1 MRRRP
6 QPLRGSET
14 GPSRSPPP
22 ASPSLLVSSLLGAA
36 PLSRGAAGVWI
47 VLLAL
52 LVLSNV
58 ALGADTPTPTPG
70 GAAPPAPAGE
80 ARGAAYI
87 ALEDKL
93 IEALL
98 RPGDRTQAGRLT
110 DYAAVE
116 RFGRKSYLI
125 GLGASVGAVA
135 LGVGA
140 IRVAED
146 SGGRCEA
153 GCILLATGAAA
164 GLGVATVESY
174 RTHWALHEG
183 WERAG
188 GRTAANPVLGRTAL
202 RLSLAAIPVTVIGY
216 TTGYGDLV
224 ADGLHLGATALKWTT
239 AVKVHRAAVK
249 QGLWAPTSKAKRVTA
264 TPTFRVARA
273 DNGDRQPVLGLA
285 GTF

>member
-1 MRRRP
+1 M
-6 QPLRGSET
+6 
-14 GPSRSPPP
+14 
-22 ASPSLLVSSLLGAA
+22 
-36 PLSRGAAGVWI
+36 
-47 VLLAL
+47 LLAL
-52 LVLSNV
+52 LALSNGAV
-58 ALGADTPTPTPG
+58 GADAPAPTPAGSSPQ
-70 GAAPPAPAGE
+70 APAGE
-80 ARGAAYI
+80 ARGAGYL

-98 RPGDRTQAGRLT
+98 RPGDQAQAGRLT

-135 LGVGA
+135 LGTGA
-140 IRVAED
+140 VWASEGA
-146 SGGRCEA
+146 GGRCEA

-164 GLGVATVESY
+164 SLGVATVESY

-239 AVKVHRAAVK
+239 AVKVHQAAVK
-249 QGLWAPTSKAKRVTA
+249 QGLWAPTSKAKGVTA
-264 TPTFRVARA
+264 NPTFRVARA
-273 DNGDRQPVLGLA
+273 DNGDRQPILGLA

>member
-1 MRRRP
+1 
-6 QPLRGSET
+6 
-14 GPSRSPPP
+14 
-22 ASPSLLVSSLLGAA
+22 
-36 PLSRGAAGVWI
+36 
-47 VLLAL
+47 
-52 LVLSNV
+52 
-58 ALGADTPTPTPG
+58 
-70 GAAPPAPAGE
+70 
-80 ARGAAYI
+80 
-87 ALEDKL
+87 LEDKL

-98 RPGDRTQAGRLT
+98 RPGDQAQAGRLT

-125 GLGASVGAVA
+125 GLGASVGAVS

-164 GLGVATVESY
+164 
-174 RTHWALHEG
+174 ALHEG

-202 RLSLAAIPVTVIGY
+202 RLSLAAIPVSVIGY

-239 AVKVHRAAVK
+239 AVKVHQAAVK

-273 DNGDRQPVLGLA
+273 DNGDRQPILGLA